1 MTTVTTSYWAAD
13 TSAQVRPTT
22 VGGVLRTAAA
32 AGPEMLAMVGG
43 LPDPGARKRWTYA
56 LAYVLNQS
64 GAVGI
69 FLVPEFGSPM
79 AAFLEEARPGVPSLR
94 EVVFFTDWAS
104 LRAPN

>member
-56 LAYVLNQS
+56 RLLAE
-64 GAVGI
+64 A
-69 FLVPEFGSPM
+69 ER
-79 AAFLEEARPGVPSLR
+79 AARALTARFAPGDQPWCS
-94 EVVFFTDWAS
+94 
-104 LRAPN
+104 N